1 MPERLKLRLIGLV
14 AIILSAGILFPLFFD
29 GAGYRERHLSNDIP
43 SEPDAPVVI
52 SVTPVKPALPDTS
65 ELAEPA
71 PAVERPA
78 KPAPVQ
84 AQLDKQAAKLAIEP
98 DTPTLDQEGVPV
110 AWTLQLASFKDETNA
125 RALRKQLINA
135 GHKVYTRKQADL
147 IKVYVGP
154 DLQRSN
160 LERLKQELKE
170 KMALDGIIVR
180 FTTQ

>member
-1 MPERLKLRLIGLV
+1 MSESLKLRLVGLA

-43 SEPDAPVVI
+43 PEPEAPVVI
-52 SVTPVKPALPDTS
+52 SVTPVKQALPDTS

-71 PAVERPA
+71 PAAERPA
-78 KPAPVQ
+78 KSAALQ
-84 AQLDKQAAKLAIEP
+84 AKIDKSDAKLAIEP

-125 RALRKQLINA
+125 RGLRKQLINA
-135 GHKVYTRKQADL
+135 GHKVYTRKQAGL
-147 IKVYVGP
+147 VKVYVGP

-160 LERLKQELKE
+160 LERLKLELKE